1 MTHQSGTRTALFLP
15 VTISHE
21 PSWSPSAD
29 VYRSL
34 CGWLVKLDLAG
45 VQQGD
50 VCIELSGTK
59 LMISG
64 CRRDWVVNED
74 WSPYSME
81 IAYSR
86 FERIIEL
93 PCQQERTKINAELR
107 EGMLLIYLTPEGEG
121 R

>member
-1 MTHQSGTRTALFLP
+1 MTHRSVIKTALFLP
-15 VTISHE
+15 AAISHE
-21 PSWSPSAD
+21 RSWLPNAD
-29 VYRSL
+29 VYRSP

-45 VQQGD
+45 VEQGD
-50 VCIELSGTK
+50 VRIELSGTK

-64 CRRDWVVNED
+64 CRRDWVVNEE

-93 PCQQERTKINAELR
+93 PCQEERTKINAELR

>member
-1 MTHQSGTRTALFLP
+1 MAIGTVTTKVLFLP
-15 VTISHE
+15 DE
-21 PSWSPSAD
+21 AGRERGWLPSVD
-29 VYRSL
+29 VYRSS
-34 CGWLVKLDLAG
+34 CAWLVKLDLAG

-50 VCIELSGTK
+50 VRIELSGTK

-74 WSPYSME
+74 WSHYSME

-93 PCQQERTKINAELR
+93 PCLEEQTKINAELR